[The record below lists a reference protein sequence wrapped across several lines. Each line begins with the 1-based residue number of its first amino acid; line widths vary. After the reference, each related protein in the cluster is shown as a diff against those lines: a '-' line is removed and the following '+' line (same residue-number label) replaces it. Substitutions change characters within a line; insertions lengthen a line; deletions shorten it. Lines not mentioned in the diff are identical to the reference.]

1 LQPDDVPMEVGVGP
15 VGFDVEQQA
24 LIWAMWRRGD
34 AIREMERT
42 LGETLPRIRRYL
54 RESGGIP
61 PIPRRRRVGHLTLVE
76 REEISRGVAAGL
88 SARLIAGRID
98 RPSSTVSREIAR
110 NGGRDAYRALVADA
124 AAFERARRPKP
135 SKLAANVRLRDIVA
149 DKLDDDWSPQQI
161 AQWLRREFGVDA
173 AMRISHESIYR
184 DLYMPSR
191 KVFDAR
197 MFHRLRSERSIRR
210 PRAKKRSHGRGQI
223 RNMVSIRER
232 PTEADTRQVAGHWEG
247 DLVFGARPSAVAT
260 LVDRATRYAM
270 VVALP
275 DGNKADAVARALID
289 HLGRL
294 PTQVR
299 RSLTWDRGSEMA
311 QHSAITAA
319 LGLPV
324 FFCDPH
330 HPWHTCFTANT
341 SSKSRDKG
349 PRQSAMFAR
358 HSGREFVC
366 CKQTRFAINWH
377 KSRMRTGPKPIGQ
390 HQNSPASGA
399 REKCRIHAT

>member
-1 LQPDDVPMEVGVGP
+1 MGVGP

-54 RESGGIP
+54 RESGGMP
-61 PIPRRRRVGHLTLVE
+61 PIPRRRRVGHLSLDE
-76 REEISRGVAAGL
+76 REEISRGIAAGV
-88 SARLIAGRID
+88 SARAIAGRIN

-110 NGGRDAYRALVADA
+110 NGGRDAYRALFADA
-124 AAFERARRPKP
+124 AAFERARRPKS
-135 SKLAANVRLRDIVA
+135 SKLAANAQLRGVVA

-161 AQWLRREFGVDA
+161 AQWLRREFLDDA

-191 KVFDAR
+191 KVFDAS
-197 MFHRLRSERSIRR
+197 MFHRLRSHRSIRR
-210 PRAKKRSHGRGQI
+210 PRGKKRSHGRGQI

-232 PTEADTRQVAGHWEG
+232 PTEADARQVAGHWEG

-275 DGNKADAVARALID
+275 DGNKADAVAAALIEHMGWLPA
-289 HLGRL
+289 HL
-294 PTQVR
+294 R

-311 QHSAITAA
+311 HHAVITTA
-319 LGLPV
+319 LSLPV

-330 HPWHTCFTANT
+330 HPWQRGTNENTNRLLRQYLHKAADLSTFTQDELNAIAAKLNH
-341 SSKSRDKG
+341 R
-349 PRQSAMFAR
+349 PRRVLGWATPAEAFGTA
-358 HSGREFVC
+358 E
-366 CKQTRFAINWH
+366 
-377 KSRMRTGPKPIGQ
+377 PKPMLLA
-390 HQNSPASGA
+390 PA
-399 REKCRIHAT
+399 

>member
-1 LQPDDVPMEVGVGP
+1 
-15 VGFDVEQQA
+15 
-24 LIWAMWRRGD
+24 MWRRGD

-54 RESGGIP
+54 RQWGGIP
-61 PIPRRRRVGHLTLVE
+61 PIPGQRRANQLTLAE
-76 REEISRGVAAGL
+76 REEISRGIAAGL
-88 SARLIAGRID
+88 SARTIARRID

-124 AAFERARRPKP
+124 AAFERARRPKL
-135 SKLAANVRLRDIVA
+135 SKLATNPELRGVVA

-161 AQWLRREFGVDA
+161 AQWLRQEFRGDA

-191 KVFDAR
+191 KVFDAS
-197 MFHRLRSERSIRR
+197 MFHRLRSDRSIRR
-210 PRAKKRSHGRGQI
+210 PRGKKRSHGRGQI

-289 HLGRL
+289 HMGSAAGRPAAVVDLGPRQ
-294 PTQVR
+294 P
-299 RSLTWDRGSEMA
+299 DG
-311 QHSAITAA
+311 AA
-319 LGLPV
+319 LGNHDGAGAAGVLLRPA
-324 FFCDPH
+324 PPMAARH
-330 HPWHTCFTANT
+330 QREHEPTAAPIPAQE
-341 SSKSRDKG
+341 RRPG
-349 PRQSAMFAR
+349 HV
-358 HSGREFVC
+358 HSGRAQRRRRET
-366 CKQTRFAINWH
+366 Q
-377 KSRMRTGPKPIGQ
+377 PP
-390 HQNSPASGA
+390 PASSTWLGHPG
-399 REKCRIHAT
+399 RSVRRYLPSRNRCCLRLPSRSGSRL